1 MKWLQNWFDRRVENS
16 WNRAAERKQ
25 KNNNISLTEVRD
37 DRNGLQIQ
45 VTNAVGGRVVQISM
59 FDKQRH
65 EYNYTTYIITDEQDF
80 NHELAKAITA
90 ESLKAV

>member
-16 WNRAAERKQ
+16 WNRAGDRKRE
-25 KNNNISLTEVRD
+25 NSISLREVRD

-45 VTNAVGGRVVQISM
+45 VTNAVGGRVVQIGM
-59 FDKQRH
+59 FNKQQH

>member
-16 WNRAAERKQ
+16 WNRAGDRKRE
-25 KNNNISLTEVRD
+25 NSISLREVRD

-45 VTNAVGGRVVQISM
+45 VNNAVGGRVVQIGV

-90 ESLKAV
+90 ESLKAI

>member
-25 KNNNISLTEVRD
+25 KNSISLTEVTNN
-37 DRNGLQIQ
+37 RNGLQIQ
-45 VTNAVGGRVVQISM
+45 VNNAVGGRVVQIGV

-80 NHELAKAITA
+80 NLELAKAITA